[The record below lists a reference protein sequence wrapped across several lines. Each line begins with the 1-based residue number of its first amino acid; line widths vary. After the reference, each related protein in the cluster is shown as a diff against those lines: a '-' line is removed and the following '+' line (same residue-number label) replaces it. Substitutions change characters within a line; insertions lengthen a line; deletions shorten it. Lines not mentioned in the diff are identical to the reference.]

1 MRSRKI
7 RIISVMMAVLIM
19 SLGIVGC
26 QNKIKDLNETVAILN
41 DKEISIGVA
50 NFLTKYRQASYETY
64 YGSLFGDDMWNQDIY
79 GDGRTLA
86 QSTKE
91 DIMSSIEEMYLLD
104 EHKGEYNVEL
114 TDADNTKILKAAED
128 FMAANSKE
136 AIEKTSASTE
146 IIEEVLRLFT
156 VRAKVY
162 DAIVAKAD
170 TNVSD
175 EEAAQRTFSYLRFN
189 LTGKTDE
196 SGNTVEYTDD
206 EKNKIREDAKAYLER
221 AKAGETLDDLAKE
234 ADTMVLKYS
243 YGSDESENGT
253 MDKTVIEAADKL
265 NEGELSEVIESEDV
279 VYIIRLDSTF
289 DAEATASKKEEI
301 INKLTIATIKYT
313 DLLPYRKTDYIF
325 DPVKFSSIDGKT
337 GPYILYTIV
346 RIKSILNKVDIDSK
360 MTNICNDEMRNVLV
374 KMTEISNALT
384 NAYNERTL
392 NYIAEMLYDICSLFN
407 KFYNN
412 CNIVNEQNM
421 DNKASYVAFIK
432 IVYNYIKNLLNIL
445 AIDEVEKM

>member
-301 INKLTIATIKYT
+301 INTRKSDLYNETIEGWKADSNFEIKQ
-313 DLLPYRKTDYIF
+313 DVWK
-325 DPVKFSSIDGKT
+325 
-337 GPYILYTIV
+337 
-346 RIKSILNKVDIDSK
+346 KVDFK
-360 MTNICNDEMRNVLV
+360 TP
-374 KMTEISNALT
+374 
-384 NAYNERTL
+384 
-392 NYIAEMLYDICSLFN
+392 
-407 KFYNN
+407 
-412 CNIVNEQNM
+412 
-421 DNKASYVAFIK
+421 
-432 IVYNYIKNLLNIL
+432 LNITT
-445 AIDEVEKM
+445 AKTEESSTEQ

>member
-1 MRSRKI
+1 MLTINNLTKKYKKNI
-7 RIISVMMAVLIM
+7 ALKNANLQFEEGHIY
-19 SLGIVGC
+19 GIVGLNGAGKTTLFKMIAGIVRPTEGEIIVKNDEPIQHFRQKIGFMIENPYLYENMTAL
-26 QNKIKDLNETVAILN
+26 QNMKI
-41 DKEISIGVA
+41 IG
-50 NFLTKYRQASYETY
+50 
-64 YGSLFGDDMWNQDIY
+64 GI
-79 GDGRTLA
+79 
-86 QSTKE
+86 
-91 DIMSSIEEMYLLD
+91 
-104 EHKGEYNVEL
+104 KGEYNVEL

-136 AIEKTSASTE
+136 AIEKTSATTE

-206 EKNKIREDAKAYLER
+206 EKNNIREDAKAYLER

-301 INKLTIATIKYT
+301 INTRKSDLYNETIEGWKADSNFEIKQ
-313 DLLPYRKTDYIF
+313 DVWK
-325 DPVKFSSIDGKT
+325 
-337 GPYILYTIV
+337 
-346 RIKSILNKVDIDSK
+346 KVDFK
-360 MTNICNDEMRNVLV
+360 TP
-374 KMTEISNALT
+374 
-384 NAYNERTL
+384 
-392 NYIAEMLYDICSLFN
+392 
-407 KFYNN
+407 
-412 CNIVNEQNM
+412 
-421 DNKASYVAFIK
+421 
-432 IVYNYIKNLLNIL
+432 LNITT
-445 AIDEVEKM
+445 AKTEESSTEQ